1 MKWDMFIYGKQKN
14 FYLNIIE
21 FQIKNKFM
29 INIQNKLIIKR
40 EILKFR
46 IQMNLL
52 KLNKNIKSIILKI
65 NNFKMNKKKIY

>member
-14 FYLNIIE
+14 FFLNIIE

-29 INIQNKLIIKR
+29 INIRNNLIIKR

-52 KLNKNIKSIILKI
+52 K
-65 NNFKMNKKKIY
+65 

>member
-52 KLNKNIKSIILKI
+52 KLNKNSKSIILKI

>member
-52 KLNKNIKSIILKI
+52 KLNKNSKSIILKI
-65 NNFKMNKKKIY
+65 NNFNE

>member
-14 FYLNIIE
+14 FFLNIIE

-29 INIQNKLIIKR
+29 INIRNNLIIKR

-52 KLNKNIKSIILKI
+52 KLNKNSKSIILKI